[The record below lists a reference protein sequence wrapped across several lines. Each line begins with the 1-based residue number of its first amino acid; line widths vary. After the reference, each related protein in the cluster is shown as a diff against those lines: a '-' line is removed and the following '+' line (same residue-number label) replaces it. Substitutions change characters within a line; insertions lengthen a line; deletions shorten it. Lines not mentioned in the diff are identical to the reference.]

1 MQRLDGDDVDA
12 IVQVGTNLGM
22 AKIAAVA
29 EKSMGKPVIAINT
42 ALYWHALR
50 SMGIDDSI
58 SNFGNSDD
66 QGPNRQ
72 FIPDPAVGGRPGPFI
87 VPGSAE
93 PIRGAGAATPAQILA
108 LIEREMPA
116 ASRLDKSVW
125 AEQLDE
131 CRRIA
136 PTQFMGIGSTWA
148 QFGTTDEILSHAV
161 DLMGRGADMYY
172 TIRSYEVI
180 ERLDQFH
187 RLRPSPAVMSQ
198 I

>member
-1 MQRLDGDDVDA
+1 MAASRLVLHSAILLTACVVGFVMGRQSAVLPPSGNVTVLSESSLADWPVRDPVFDFDEIPESPESPDA
-12 IVQVGTNLGM
+12 RV
-22 AKIAAVA
+22 
-29 EKSMGKPVIAINT
+29 
-42 ALYWHALR
+42 
-50 SMGIDDSI
+50 DSI

-125 AEQLDE
+125 AEQLE
-131 CRRIA
+131 G
-136 PTQFMGIGSTWA
+136 MS
-148 QFGTTDEILSHAV
+148 
-161 DLMGRGADMYY
+161 
-172 TIRSYEVI
+172 
-180 ERLDQFH
+180 LDSALELLLLKQT
-187 RLRPSPAVMSQ
+187 LGPLESLLEPSEPEPAVAPGPDSR
-198 I
+198 